1 LFWPHSPGI
10 VGIDCHLADG
20 SIGEPVMTICKS
32 TIATRPMK
40 FSISAATEIEFY
52 GDRHIHSYVSH
63 QFSGYSGSRL
73 ELVARARQ
81 FSSFILIVGKII
93 SADKFDPKCAIII
106 KDKDELKIPLD
117 MNTVCVFICLF
128 VCLFVLFILFCFTSE
143 ILVTYFKIP
152 TPKEFRDAI
161 ESLSPEQ
168 QVCIISICVNVC
180 FGCLTYS

>member
-1 LFWPHSPGI
+1 

-20 SIGEPVMTICKS
+20 SIGEPIMTLCKS
-32 TIATRPMK
+32 TQATRPMK

-63 QFSGYSGSRL
+63 QFSGFSGARL

-81 FSSFILIVGKII
+81 FSSFILVVGKIV

-117 MNTVCVFICLF
+117 MNTVCLFIVIYLFISPSCLMN
-128 VCLFVLFILFCFTSE
+128 VCLFF
-143 ILVTYFKIP
+143 
-152 TPKEFRDAI
+152 AI
-161 ESLSPEQ
+161 R
-168 QVCIISICVNVC
+168 
-180 FGCLTYS
+180 